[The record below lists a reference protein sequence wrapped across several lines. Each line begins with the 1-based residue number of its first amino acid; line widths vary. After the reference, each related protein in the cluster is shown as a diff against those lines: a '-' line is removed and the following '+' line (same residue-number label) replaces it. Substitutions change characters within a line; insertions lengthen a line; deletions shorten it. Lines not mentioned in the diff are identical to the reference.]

1 MCTEVRRVRILARR
15 FVSSMA
21 LCLLL
26 TVQSDYSR
34 SQYTEKYI
42 QERVASELK
51 KLETETIAKFQDSLK
66 QNVNRDDDNSTLDV
80 KQTNAKIDKLTKVLE
95 ANSQFYK
102 VEIDPK
108 LEELRKSV
116 IQCLKDNGH
125 KTLNCWDEVEA
136 FKALVRQA

>member
-1 MCTEVRRVRILARR
+1 M
-15 FVSSMA
+15 
-21 LCLLL
+21 
-26 TVQSDYSR
+26 QSDYSR

-125 KTLNCWDEVEA
+125 KTLNCWNEVEA